1 MHTIHAH
8 FPKPKKL
15 RTRVQHETM
24 GDLLLS
30 LGGISAERIRMN
42 PTPGSA
48 TKRDLIRFHDRG
60 TRLYELVE
68 GTLVEKPMG
77 HAESYVAL
85 ELAFALRTFLVTH
98 DLGYCTGSDDLI
110 EVMPRLVRGP
120 DVSFT
125 SWLKRPDMTVD
136 SDAISKVIPDLVV
149 EVLSEKN
156 TRAETARKL
165 GEYFLGGIR
174 LVWVIDPRKRTAVAY
189 TDPDTK
195 TPVAE
200 AGSLDGG
207 DVLPGFRVPLAK
219 LFERLEK
226 PKLKKRKR
234 S

>member
-1 MHTIHAH
+1 MHTIQGHL
-8 FPKPKKL
+8 PKPKKL
-15 RTRVQHETM
+15 QHETM

-30 LGGISAERIRMN
+30 LGGISAERIRLN
-42 PTPGSA
+42 PTPGTA

-60 TRLYELVE
+60 RRLYELVE

-77 HAESYVAL
+77 HVESYVAAKLIGLL
-85 ELAFALRTFLVTH
+85 EAFLTTY

-149 EVLSEKN
+149 EVLSKKN
-156 TRAETARKL
+156 TRAEIARKL
-165 GEYFLGGIR
+165 GEYFLGGVR
-174 LVWVIDPRKRTAVAY
+174 LVWVVDPRKRIAVAY
-189 TDPDTK
+189 TDPDSK
-195 TPVAE
+195 TLVSE
-200 AGSLDGG
+200 TGSLDGG
-207 DVLPGFRVPLAK
+207 EVLPGFRLPLAK

-226 PKLKKRKR
+226 PKSKKRKR

>member
-8 FPKPKKL
+8 LPKPKKIP
-15 RTRVQHETM
+15 HETM

-30 LGGISAERIRMN
+30 LGGISAERIRLN
-42 PTPGSA
+42 PTPGTA

-60 TRLYELVE
+60 RRLYELVE

-77 HAESYVAL
+77 HVESYVAL
-85 ELAFALRTFLVTH
+85 ELAFALRTFLVTY

-136 SDAISKVIPDLVV
+136 SDAISKVIPDLVA
-149 EVLSEKN
+149 EVLSTKN
-156 TRAETARKL
+156 TRAEIARKL
-165 GEYFLGGIR
+165 KEYFLGGVQ
-174 LVWVIDPRKRTAVAY
+174 LVWVVDPRKRTAVAY

-195 TPVAE
+195 TLIAE
-200 AGSLDGG
+200 TGSLEGG
-207 DVLPGFRVPLAK
+207 DVLPGFRVSLAK

-226 PKLKKRKR
+226 LKPTKRKR